1 MTDLAQCFVISKLWL
16 VLRSNRYSAL
26 TTRCYA
32 PAHFALYTNMCIM
45 NNMNT
50 QKIQKE
56 ATDLVK
62 YVKRTKETTV
72 IAGGIIA
79 IAVATGFIM
88 GTFTKRGEKEKK

>member
-1 MTDLAQCFVISKLWL
+1 
-16 VLRSNRYSAL
+16 
-26 TTRCYA
+26 
-32 PAHFALYTNMCIM
+32 MCIM

-56 ATDLVK
+56 AADLVK

-88 GTFTKRGEKEKK
+88 GTLTKRGEKKKE

>member
-1 MTDLAQCFVISKLWL
+1 
-16 VLRSNRYSAL
+16 
-26 TTRCYA
+26 
-32 PAHFALYTNMCIM
+32 M
-45 NNMNT
+45 NTMNT

-88 GTFTKRGEKEKK
+88 GTLTKRGEKKKE

>member
-1 MTDLAQCFVISKLWL
+1 
-16 VLRSNRYSAL
+16 
-26 TTRCYA
+26 
-32 PAHFALYTNMCIM
+32 M